1 MRPASGA
8 LLPTRRPPFREQD
21 LSPSPGNEAVM
32 WRCPNGDGLV
42 AACSHGRKG
51 TTRTQQHTPNLPL
64 RETTVECV
72 DEEPT
77 PRMTFRI
84 EELEQRLAPNVDPPS
99 PGWGD

>member
-1 MRPASGA
+1 
-8 LLPTRRPPFREQD
+8 
-21 LSPSPGNEAVM
+21 
-32 WRCPNGDGLV
+32 
-42 AACSHGRKG
+42 
-51 TTRTQQHTPNLPL
+51 
-64 RETTVECV
+64 V